1 MAQKIIQP
9 VLVGFTPS
17 KHGITALHF
26 FQNNN
31 TDNTLLVK
39 GCLPL
44 RPRNLRRKTKM
55 EESKKKNRYMQIRLS
70 QEEYDAIEKK
80 FQNSGMRSRSDFIRA
95 MIFEGII
102 VQFDKKELRK
112 TNNLIANIGTNI
124 NQIAIRVNSTGRIY
138 DDDFKQIENNQR
150 EIFKT
155 FLSILSYFHRTNK

>member
-1 MAQKIIQP
+1 
-9 VLVGFTPS
+9 
-17 KHGITALHF
+17 
-26 FQNNN
+26 
-31 TDNTLLVK
+31 
-39 GCLPL
+39 
-44 RPRNLRRKTKM
+44 M

-80 FQNSGMRSRSDFIRA
+80 FQNSGMRSRSDSIRA

-155 FLSILSYFHRTNK
+155 LLSILSYFHRTNK